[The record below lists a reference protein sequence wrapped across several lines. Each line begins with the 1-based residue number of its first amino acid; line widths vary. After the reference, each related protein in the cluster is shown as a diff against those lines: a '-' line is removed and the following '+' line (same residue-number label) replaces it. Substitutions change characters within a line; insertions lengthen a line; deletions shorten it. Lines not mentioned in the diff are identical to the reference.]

1 MKTYITEID
10 GKWYA
15 FAGDMN
21 NNQVYSIGSSN
32 PPKDSGCAQYFAK
45 WTDAGIKYVSSPSP
59 SRNAAY
65 SRAKRAGEYSGE
77 V

>member
-15 FAGDMN
+15 FAGDAN
-21 NNQVYSIGSSN
+21 NNQVYSIGSDN
-32 PPKDSGCAQYFAK
+32 PTKDSGAERFFAK
-45 WTDAGIKYVSSPSP
+45 WTDAGIKYVSNPSP

-65 SRAKRAGEYSGE
+65 NKAKRAGEYSGE